1 MINMKAVY
9 KCRLCGE
16 RFHNGAETG
25 PDVAERCMIE
35 MNVGIVGTVAMAP
48 NKTDTHRC
56 GGPFTG
62 SLGLADFQGW
72 EEEKALS
79 AEKSALYEMTVNRLR
94 RMGHIDHTA
103 QIVALA
109 EEIEYYRKRING
121 LLSYY
126 GEAKP

>member
-1 MINMKAVY
+1 MKAVY

-25 PDVAERCMIE
+25 PDVAERCMVE

-56 GGPFTG
+56 SGPFSG

-72 EEEKALS
+72 EEENGLADPKPAIYT
-79 AEKSALYEMTVNRLR
+79 KTVHRLQ
-94 RMGHIDHTA
+94 RMGIRDHDA

-109 EEIEYYRKRING
+109 QEIEYYRERIKG
-121 LLSYY
+121 LMYP
-126 GEAKP
+126 GEAQP